1 MRSDS
6 TPGGVLAKV
15 SNKCRLTYSTA
26 PIQVIRGLGSIR
38 VCLYQSLQARGSE
51 AMLPSAPMYKQYPC
65 LHSLRKKSEFIKCS
79 KLRL

>member
-1 MRSDS
+1 MRSDYA
-6 TPGGVLAKV
+6 PGGVLAKV
-15 SNKCRLTYSTA
+15 SNTCKLTSSTA
-26 PIQVIRGLGSIR
+26 PIQVVRDLGSIR

-65 LHSLRKKSEFIKCS
+65 LHSLRKKSEFIKFS